1 VFVTGLIR
9 RSAGDVGLQLQ
20 AIVGSRA
27 RSDCRRFHA
36 ARFDARGPPNR
47 ETRREAVLGCWLL
60 LRAANGPAFVR
71 PSGPSL
77 NEEKGGGELLGP
89 RKKQTEK
96 GARAKR
102 ITACQKR
109 TEKGFPFI

>member
-1 VFVTGLIR
+1 VT
-9 RSAGDVGLQLQ
+9 SASSARPSLVRVLDQIGDWGAVDSILP
-20 AIVGSRA
+20 
-27 RSDCRRFHA
+27 D
-36 ARFDARGPPNR
+36 R

-89 RKKQTEK
+89 R
-96 GARAKR
+96 
-102 ITACQKR
+102 
-109 TEKGFPFI
+109 